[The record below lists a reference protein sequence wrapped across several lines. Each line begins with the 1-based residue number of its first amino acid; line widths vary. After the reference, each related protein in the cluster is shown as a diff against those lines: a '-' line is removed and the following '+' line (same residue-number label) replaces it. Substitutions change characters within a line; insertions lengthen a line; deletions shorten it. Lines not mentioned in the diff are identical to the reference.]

1 MTKMFRPVT
10 VNRIFNFYLPEN
22 QFFARW
28 NMGGWEINDILIY
41 SEPSAHDC
49 PSDDHRF
56 YSVHCNNISDL
67 KKALDIGME
76 LVSLLRGFY
85 TILNEKNQKVIE
97 LQKVVNSK
105 TRQELYMDEA
115 EFYFGLYQELGDTLE
130 SKLTPHE
137 FHQYKLNAKEN
148 LVNSSMYLAQK
159 QENVGLYLL
168 LKYFSMPLTWAILY
182 KIMETLETIE
192 KHHDKGWSI
201 TYTKAERTKFT
212 NPANNFSLLQIDA
225 RHGLKFESLKPN
237 SGNIMTLD
245 EAKIMFRTC
254 TLSYL
259 KYKYEELKTSEN

>member
-1 MTKMFRPVT
+1 MTRMYKPVT
-10 VNRIFNFYLPEN
+10 SNPMFDFYLPEN
-22 QFFARW
+22 QFFASW
-28 NMGGWEINDILIY
+28 NMGGWEINDISIY
-41 SEPSAHDC
+41 TEPSLHDC

-56 YSVHCNNISDL
+56 YSVHCNSISDL
-67 KKALDIGME
+67 KEALDIGME

-85 TILNEKNQKVIE
+85 TILNEENQKVIE

-115 EFYFGLYQELGDTLE
+115 EFNFGLYQELGDALE
-130 SKLTPHE
+130 SKLTPNE
-137 FHQYKLNAKEN
+137 FLQYKLNARLN

-168 LKYFSMPLTWAILY
+168 LKYFSMPLTWATLY

-201 TYTKAERTKFT
+201 TYSKADRTKFT

-225 RHGLKFESLKPN
+225 RHGLKFDSLKPN
-237 SGNIMTLD
+237 SGSKMTLD

-254 TLSYL
+254 THSYL
-259 KYKYEELKTSEN
+259 QYKFEEFKNS